1 MYSHFT
7 RHKAALVLKRPCGF
21 LYYLRK
27 REKKRASAT
36 QWQMVTVLLTD
47 AGMSNT
53 PAFSN
58 APIKGTV
65 VGRCGGG

>member
-1 MYSHFT
+1 MF
-7 RHKAALVLKRPCGF
+7 RLR

-65 VGRCGGG
+65 RKTLALRRA